1 MPEAFS
7 PLPVIPCRCA
17 CNIVLGPRN
26 FGRRRKHDAGEFM
39 ARIVARRLVKHLRR
53 AGFAV
58 MKKPPA
64 AGASALGRGYEGRQT
79 RRRGSPPS

>member
-1 MPEAFS
+1 
-7 PLPVIPCRCA
+7 
-17 CNIVLGPRN
+17 
-26 FGRRRKHDAGEFM
+26 M